1 MQILEWDNPQIPHKL
16 WVEELGHGR
25 TKLRLSVVKDLEPE
39 QLCLELAAAH
49 IDVIEAWQG
58 KAIPVS
64 SEYHDAHL
72 YSQVRCLLNLADG
85 CVLWMVNH
93 IQLPDGNKMSAD
105 KLVFVPLMREAG
117 GLIVP
122 A

>member
-16 WVEELGHGR
+16 WVEELSHGR
-25 TKLRLSVVKDLEPE
+25 TKVCLSVVKDLEPE

-49 IDVIEAWQG
+49 VDVIEAWQG
-58 KAIPVS
+58 KAIAVS

-72 YSQVRCLLNLADG
+72 YSQVRCLLNLANG
-85 CVLWMVNH
+85 CVLWAVNH

-105 KLVFVPLMREAG
+105 KLVFVPLIREAG
-117 GLIVP
+117 GIIVP